1 MRFIDEARVLVV
13 SGSGGDGAVS
23 FRREKFVP
31 FGGPDGGDGGWGGD
45 VVLVAT
51 TRLNTLLSL
60 RGVPHIKAKN
70 GVHGSGRQ
78 MTGAGAPAVE
88 VPVPVGTRVFDEETG
103 EQVVDLTEDEQR
115 YVVAKGGAPGKGNVH
130 FKSSKNRTPRKATP
144 GKPGEE
150 KMLRLELMLMADVG
164 LLGFPN
170 AGKSTLI
177 SRLSAARPKV
187 ADYPFTTLVPNLGV
201 VKVGLDASFVIADI
215 PGLIRGASEG
225 AGLGHQFLR
234 HVQRTRVLLHLVSLG
249 PDELE
254 APEDRYR
261 AIREELQRYD
271 PELAQRPERIVLTKV
286 DVADSSPDD
295 GATLEQARE
304 RILALADGPR
314 EVHVISAFTGEG
326 LKPLLQGVW
335 KDVRAARERAGLRE
349 RQPVRPP
356 EINK

>member
-31 FGGPDGGDGGWGGD
+31 FGVRTAAMAG
-45 VVLVAT
+45 VAT
-51 TRLNTLLSL
+51 SCSATPRLNTLLSL

-70 GVHGSGRQ
+70 GVHGSGRK

-164 LLGFPN
+164 LLGLPN

-187 ADYPFTTLVPNLGV
+187 ADYPFTTLVQPRRGEGRPRRQLRHRRHPWAHLRRQRGGRPWPPV
-201 VKVGLDASFVIADI
+201 LASRAANA
-215 PGLIRGASEG
+215 GASPPREP
-225 AGLGHQFLR
+225 
-234 HVQRTRVLLHLVSLG
+234 G

-261 AIREELQRYD
+261 YIREEPQRYD

-286 DVADSSPDD
+286 DVADNSPDD